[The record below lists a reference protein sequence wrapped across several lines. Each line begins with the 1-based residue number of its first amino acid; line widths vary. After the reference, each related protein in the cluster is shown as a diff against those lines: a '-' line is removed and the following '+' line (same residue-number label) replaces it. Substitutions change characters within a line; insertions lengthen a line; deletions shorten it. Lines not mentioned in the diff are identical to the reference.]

1 MKLSWNDVLQLSRIF
16 PSVEEFRIQ
25 YNLITHIDIPNEQYF
40 QSLKVF
46 DLEGNNIQNWEE
58 INKLGIVKNLE
69 QLIVSNIG
77 IKNIQFPP
85 CELEEKLN
93 IFTNLKQLVIS
104 DNFIDNVSYKY

>member
-1 MKLSWNDVLQLSRIF
+1 MKLSWNDVLQLSQIF
-16 PSVEEFRIQ
+16 PSMEEFRIQ
-25 YNLITHIDIPNEQYF
+25 YNLITHIDIPNEHYF